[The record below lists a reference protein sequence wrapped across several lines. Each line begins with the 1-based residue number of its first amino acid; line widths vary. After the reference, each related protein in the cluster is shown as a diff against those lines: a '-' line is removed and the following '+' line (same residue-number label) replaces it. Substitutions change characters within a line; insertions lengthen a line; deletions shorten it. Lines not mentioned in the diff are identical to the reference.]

1 MGYSEA
7 NRTPSLDFCSARS
20 VRSLPEE
27 MQSVKARTLETQ
39 DGKAPWR
46 PSVRPSVVLREP
58 LISYSRCALCAAKC
72 DVM

>member
-7 NRTPSLDFCSARS
+7 NVRPSSDFCSARS

-27 MQSVKARTLETQ
+27 MQSVIKRERLKRKM
-39 DGKAPWR
+39 GKR
-46 PSVRPSVVLREP
+46 RGVRPSVVLREP
-58 LISYSRCALCAAKC
+58 LMISYSRCALCAAKC